1 MQENKKDM
9 DGTREEE
16 ARLLRSIVEMY
27 VYEDCD
33 FFMGLDARH
42 GSYQLFS
49 GKAGTIMPPRNCPDY
64 EKELEG
70 YIKRHIQ
77 PEDQAEAWT
86 KMRLAYVQEYLEK
99 APRLTFTYGMKD
111 AQGQYRRKQ
120 IDYRYYDRQRQ
131 LILVCRRDITQEY
144 QAQQAQQRALE
155 AAWLQASTDPLTK
168 LWNLEAA
175 RQRINDALA
184 QQPLYAVLFLD
195 LDDFKQVNDSHGHL
209 AGDQALCQVAEALR
223 STTSPGDI
231 LGRVGGDEFVV
242 GAAVRQEEEARA
254 LADRI
259 WQALH
264 GLAVPQA
271 PGLRLSGSIGMALA
285 PRDGTEYYGLVK
297 AADARLYQAK
307 AQGKDQV
314 NF

>member
-49 GKAGTIMPPRNCPDY
+49 GKEGTIMPPRNCPDY

-254 LADRI
+254 LADRV
-259 WQALH
+259 WQCLH

-271 PGLRLSGSIGMALA
+271 QGLRLSGSIGMALA